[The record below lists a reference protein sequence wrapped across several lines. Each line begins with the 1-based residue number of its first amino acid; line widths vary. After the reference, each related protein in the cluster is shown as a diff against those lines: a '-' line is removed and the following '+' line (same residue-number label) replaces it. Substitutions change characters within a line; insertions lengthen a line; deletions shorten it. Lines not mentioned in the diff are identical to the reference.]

1 MARPQISFATFN
13 LRNLQLPGAPTYPGV
28 KPLTKSQYAAKI
40 DWIAGM
46 VRNLEADVFGFQEL
60 WDAEALED
68 VFLAAGVRD
77 GYDLVT
83 SDQTG
88 RINNA
93 VAVRAPH
100 QRRFSTWIDRFP
112 DDFTL
117 RKRGGATGEDPDLQ
131 IAVDIDN
138 FSRPV
143 LRVTVRPEID
153 GVDEVPSIA
162 VFVTHLKSK
171 LPTRLDAED
180 RKTPGLTPS
189 DRRALGAALSTIR
202 RTAEAAALRM
212 VINSA
217 MSSTAV
223 PVVVMGDVN
232 DGQLSNTVNILS
244 DRPKYRLF
252 ASSGLGRRSS
262 NGLYS
267 TATMQEYRSLR
278 DVYYTYIFEG
288 IRESLDHVLVSQHF
302 YDYSDNRVWSFNEM
316 RILNDHLEDEDEDIH
331 LSDHAV
337 VKATFDYNPA
347 E

>member
-1 MARPQISFATFN
+1 MAKPQISFATFN
-13 LRNLQLPGAPTYPGV
+13 LRNLQLAGAATYPGV
-28 KPLTKSQYAAKI
+28 KPLTKAEYDAKI
-40 DWIAGM
+40 AWVAQMLLKVD
-46 VRNLEADVFGFQEL
+46 ADVIAFQEL
-60 WDAEALED
+60 WDAAALAD
-68 VFLAAGVRD
+68 AFAAAGLGD
-77 GYDLVT
+77 EYDLVT
-83 SDQTG
+83 SELTG

-93 VAVRAPH
+93 MAVRRPH
-100 QRRFSTWIDRFP
+100 QRKFSTWVDRFP
-112 DDFTL
+112 DDFVL
-117 RKRGGATGEDPDLQ
+117 RKRGGSKGDDPDLE
-131 IAVDIDN
+131 IGVEIDN

-143 LRVTVRPEID
+143 LRVTVQPQFA
-153 GVDEVPSIA
+153 GVADAPAIVA
-162 VFVTHLKSK
+162 FAAHLKSK
-171 LPTRLDAED
+171 LPTRLDSQD
-180 RKTPGLTPS
+180 RGRPGLTAA

-252 ASSGLGRRSS
+252 AASGLGSRSS
-262 NGLYS
+262 NGLYLA
-267 TATMQEYRSLR
+267 ATMQEYRSLR

-316 RILNDHLEDEDEDIH
+316 RVFNDHLEDKDEDIH
-331 LSDHAV
+331 LSDHGV
-337 VKATFDYNPA
+337 VKATFDYNPVS
-347 E
+347 

>member
-1 MARPQISFATFN
+1 MAKPQISFATFN
-13 LRNLQLPGAPTYPGV
+13 LRNLQLPGAPTYPGIR
-28 KPLTKSQYAAKI
+28 PLTKPQYEKKVAWVAE
-40 DWIAGM
+40 M
-46 VRNLEADVFGFQEL
+46 VRNLEADVIGFQEL
-60 WDAEALED
+60 WDAAALED
-68 VFLAAGVRD
+68 VFTAAGIRD
-77 GYDLVT
+77 RYDLVT

-100 QRRFSTWIDRFP
+100 RRKFSTWVERFP

-117 RKRGGATGEDPDLQ
+117 RKRGGSIGDDPDLE
-131 IAVDIDN
+131 IGVDIDN

-143 LRVTVRPEID
+143 LRVTVQPEVEGAPD
-153 GVDEVPSIA
+153 APAIA
-162 VFVTHLKSK
+162 VFVAHLKSK
-171 LPTRLDAED
+171 LPTRLDSQD
-180 RKTPGLTPS
+180 RNLPGLTAA

-212 VINSA
+212 VVNSA
-217 MSSTAV
+217 MSSTTV
-223 PVVVMGDVN
+223 PVLVMGDVN

-262 NGLYS
+262 NGLYLA
-267 TATMQEYRSLR
+267 ATMQEYRSLR

-316 RILNDHLEDEDEDIH
+316 RVFNDHLEDEEEDIH